1 MFCKPV
7 SLIVIHNRYVTLT
20 VKLTVEVKDGYDEMN
35 AEELEGVLQDMDYR
49 FTPSDEHQASG
60 ISFNEM
66 ETEIT
71 DWEY

>member
-1 MFCKPV
+1 
-7 SLIVIHNRYVTLT
+7 
-20 VKLTVEVKDGYDEMN
+20 MN

>member
-1 MFCKPV
+1 MRKKT
-7 SLIVIHNRYVTLT
+7 VTLT
-20 VKLTVEVKDGYDEMN
+20 VKLTVEVNDGYDAMH

>member
-1 MFCKPV
+1 MRKQTVP
-7 SLIVIHNRYVTLT
+7 LT
-20 VKLTVEVKDGYDEMN
+20 VKLTVEVKDGYDERN

>member
-1 MFCKPV
+1 MRKKT
-7 SLIVIHNRYVTLT
+7 VTLT

-66 ETEIT
+66 K
-71 DWEY
+71 

>member
-1 MFCKPV
+1 MRKKT
-7 SLIVIHNRYVTLT
+7 VTLT

-49 FTPSDEHQASG
+49 FTPSDEHHASG
-60 ISFNEM
+60 ISINEM

-71 DWEY
+71 HWEY

>member
-1 MFCKPV
+1 
-7 SLIVIHNRYVTLT
+7 
-20 VKLTVEVKDGYDEMN
+20 MN

-66 ETEIT
+66 ETENYGLGIL
-71 DWEY
+71 EYNNEICKM

>member
-1 MFCKPV
+1 MRKKT
-7 SLIVIHNRYVTLT
+7 VTLT
-20 VKLTVEVKDGYDEMN
+20 VKLTVEVKD
-35 AEELEGVLQDMDYR
+35 LEGVLQDMDYR

>member
-1 MFCKPV
+1 MRKKT
-7 SLIVIHNRYVTLT
+7 VTLT

-60 ISFNEM
+60 ISFNALLSYHE
-66 ETEIT
+66 ERAG
-71 DWEY
+71 

>member
-1 MFCKPV
+1 MRKKT
-7 SLIVIHNRYVTLT
+7 VTFT

-71 DWEY
+71 GWDY